1 MSIITKVKLH
11 NYKKFRDY
19 VLKPN
24 PHINILIGDNEA
36 GKSSIIEAIDLV
48 ASGNLRRVEAIGIDR
63 LMSIEAVQEFNSGE
77 RIYANLP
84 KMIIELYLS
93 GEYDER
99 VNGKN
104 NTDGVVCDGIRLIC
118 EPNFDFQNEIN
129 EALKEQNE
137 YFPYDYYL
145 FRFSTFAD
153 EGYTGYKKLLK
164 TILIDSTNM
173 NSDYA
178 TNDFIKRTYLQY
190 TEGNEKE
197 RTVHRGKYRQLKNNF
212 RSTCLKDINDRIPSG
227 KGYAFGLKT
236 SSSTDFDSSLMIYE
250 NEVSIDNKG
259 TGKQVFIK
267 TDFALEKSGNNMDVI
282 LIEEPEN
289 HLSHVNLRRLIQK
302 VSSTQEGQIFVT
314 THNSLVSTRLELRNL
329 LIIGQEGTLMS
340 PTSLADLSEA
350 TAQYFMKAPVASIVE
365 FVTSRK
371 LVLVEGPSEYML
383 LERFY
388 KAIIGREPEQDG
400 VHVINVQGLSFK
412 RYLEVAQST
421 CSKVAVVTD
430 NDGDSEKN
438 CAEKYVE
445 YSNNKN
451 LEIFY
456 SKNNT
461 ERTFEIALYEC
472 NKPLCD
478 KLFGSDAQK
487 YMLNNK
493 TEAAFTLLNQS
504 ENICVPQY
512 IREAILWIKD

>member
-1 MSIITKVKLH
+1 
-11 NYKKFRDY
+11 
-19 VLKPN
+19 
-24 PHINILIGDNEA
+24 
-36 GKSSIIEAIDLV
+36 
-48 ASGNLRRVEAIGIDR
+48 
-63 LMSIEAVQEFNSGE
+63 
-77 RIYANLP
+77 
-84 KMIIELYLS
+84 
-93 GEYDER
+93 
-99 VNGKN
+99 
-104 NTDGVVCDGIRLIC
+104 
-118 EPNFDFQNEIN
+118 
-129 EALKEQNE
+129 
-137 YFPYDYYL
+137 
-145 FRFSTFAD
+145 
-153 EGYTGYKKLLK
+153 
-164 TILIDSTNM
+164 
-173 NSDYA
+173 
-178 TNDFIKRTYLQY
+178 
-190 TEGNEKE
+190 
-197 RTVHRGKYRQLKNNF
+197 
-212 RSTCLKDINDRIPSG
+212 
-227 KGYAFGLKT
+227 
-236 SSSTDFDSSLMIYE
+236 
-250 NEVSIDNKG
+250 
-259 TGKQVFIK
+259 
-267 TDFALEKSGNNMDVI
+267 
-282 LIEEPEN
+282 
-289 HLSHVNLRRLIQK
+289 
-302 VSSTQEGQIFVT
+302 
-314 THNSLVSTRLELRNL
+314 
-329 LIIGQEGTLMS
+329 
-340 PTSLADLSEA
+340 
-350 TAQYFMKAPVASIVE
+350 
-365 FVTSRK
+365 
-371 LVLVEGPSEYML
+371 ML